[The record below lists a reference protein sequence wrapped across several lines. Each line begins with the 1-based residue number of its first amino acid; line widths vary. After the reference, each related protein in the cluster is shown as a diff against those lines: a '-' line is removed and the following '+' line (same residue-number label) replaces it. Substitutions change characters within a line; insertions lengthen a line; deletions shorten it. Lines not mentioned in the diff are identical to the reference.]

1 MKYIWFF
8 HTGEE
13 QLFDLT
19 NDPQEKTDLSGQ
31 KKYSKLL
38 EIWRNRMVVH
48 LEERGE
54 EFVKD
59 GQLQKLQR
67 THLYSPNY
75 PQDKRSKKE
84 KLKDWK
90 KDSR

>member
-1 MKYIWFF
+1 
-8 HTGEE
+8 
-13 QLFDLT
+13 
-19 NDPQEKTDLSGQ
+19 
-31 KKYSKLL
+31 
-38 EIWRNRMVVH
+38 MVVH

-90 KDSR
+90 KTVARIWFIL